1 MAETVAIW
9 IDHARAVIVLV
20 SGPHA
25 TTTTV
30 ESGIG
35 GHPHFGGQQDGGG
48 EKRYEERH
56 AHDLDRFYDEVIGHL
71 KAPAAILV
79 FGPGEAKLEFKAR
92 LERSKP
98 LAAVPIEIDTEP
110 ALTDPQI
117 VARAKE
123 YAARMARML

>member
-1 MAETVAIW
+1 MTKTVALW
-9 IDHARAVIVLV
+9 IDHARAVIVSV

-30 ESGIG
+30 DSGIG

-56 AHDLDRFYDEVIGHL
+56 AHDLNRFYDEVVGHL
-71 KAPAAILV
+71 KAPAALLI
-79 FGPGEAKLEFKAR
+79 FGPGEAKLELKAR
-92 LERSKP
+92 LDRATPP
-98 LAAVPIEIDTEP
+98 LTCPVEIDT
-110 ALTDPQI
+110 AGAMTDPQI